1 MGDFYYKSPR
11 NTKTENYFMP
21 ARVRVREQGAMRKK
35 VPSANK
41 KDPTATAI
49 IPYGKTKSPLG
60 RNRMLV

>member
-1 MGDFYYKSPR
+1 MWL
-11 NTKTENYFMP
+11 EFMHSHNP
-21 ARVRVREQGAMRKK
+21 SSLIEASRVREQEAVRKK
-35 VPSANK
+35 GPSANE